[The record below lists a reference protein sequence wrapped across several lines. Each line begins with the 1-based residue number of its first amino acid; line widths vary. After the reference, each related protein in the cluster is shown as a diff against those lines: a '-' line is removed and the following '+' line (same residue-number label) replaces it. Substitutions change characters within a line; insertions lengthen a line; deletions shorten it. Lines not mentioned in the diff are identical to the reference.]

1 MEFEWDLSIDHVSV
15 YDDKY
20 KKTFTLTEDGD
31 FIFTQDGYTA
41 EYDWLDFDHICFWEP
56 KLFKPGIIAF
66 YNDEDDDEPE
76 IASLNDIEVIP
87 TFVFY
92 KDGQAVDGIVA
103 PDSKAKIEEFINK
116 NLGL

>member
-76 IASLNDIEVIP
+76 IAIQVPRKYKNE
-87 TFVFY
+87 FY
-92 KDGQAVDGIVA
+92 MIFN
-103 PDSKAKIEEFINK
+103 ILEEN
-116 NLGL
+116 GLDVRAY